1 MQNPKFEVRCPKS
14 ESSRRAEGSPA
25 CRAKR
30 RDAEAAEGRRGAALQ
45 PWPFGLRREA
55 TAPRRF
61 LGVGRQTEKRCR
73 CFALPPQSKN
83 SASLRVL
90 RVSAF
95 IRLLLARSPFGLR
108 TSDFGLRTSAAA
120 VLLFA
125 FTLTASADT
134 NAPAAAA
141 APLPEKPREYYNA
154 GTQQLRA
161 GKLRDAEVALMT
173 AAARDQQQVQTH
185 ALYNLGHT
193 RFKQG
198 VEALKESPNPQAT
211 RERGDA
217 AGELADRAIR
227 SADSALASGEANG
240 LLRAYMEGR
249 GARKELRAAMKELNK
264 ALEAHRTTLLRWQ
277 RSVDDFKSAF
287 ELEPVLDDARAN
299 GRIVGQHI
307 EKLMA
312 QQEQLKQCMGGMGG
326 KLANLKMKMGQM
338 KGQMPGGTLPGGGD
352 EDEDEDEDEDG
363 GKRDPQQEE
372 GTGNK
377 EEKKD
382 AQKGPRVA
390 LTQEEA
396 EMILNSF
403 KLDAKRLL
411 PMTDKETGK
420 PQDKMGERETA
431 KPQDKKGKD
440 Y

>member
-1 MQNPKFEVRCPKS
+1 V
-14 ESSRRAEGSPA
+14 
-25 CRAKR
+25 
-30 RDAEAAEGRRGAALQ
+30 
-45 PWPFGLRREA
+45 
-55 TAPRRF
+55 PRRF

-73 CFALPPQSKN
+73 RCALPPQSKN
-83 SASLRVL
+83 FALLCVL

-95 IRLLLARSPFGLR
+95 IRLLLALSP
-108 TSDFGLRTSAAA
+108 FGLRTSAAA

-125 FTLTASADT
+125 FTLAASADT
-134 NAPAAAA
+134 NAPAAA

-161 GKLRDAEVALMT
+161 GKLQDAEVALMT

-185 ALYNLGHT
+185 ALYNLGQT

-198 VEALKESPNPQAT
+198 VEALKKSPDPQAV

-249 GARKELRAAMKELNK
+249 GARKELRAAMKALDK
-264 ALEAHRTTLLRWQ
+264 AMEAHRTTLLRWQ
-277 RSVDDFKSAF
+277 RSSGDFKSAY
-287 ELEPVLDDARAN
+287 ELEPVLDDARFN
-299 GRIVGQHI
+299 GQIVDRHI
-307 EKLMA
+307 AKLVD

-326 KLANLKMKMGQM
+326 KLANLKMKMEQM
-338 KGQMPGGTLPGGGD
+338 KGQMPGGTLPGGG
-352 EDEDEDEDEDG
+352 EEDEDEDEDG

-372 GTGNK
+372 GKGNK

-382 AQKGPRVA
+382 APKGDRMA

-396 EMILNSF
+396 AMLLNSF
-403 KLDAKRLL
+403 KLDANRKL
-411 PMTDKETGK
+411 P
-420 PQDKMGERETA
+420 MGERETA

>member
-1 MQNPKFEVRCPKS
+1 MQNPKSEVRSPKS
-14 ESSRRAEGSPA
+14 ESSRRPEGSPA
-25 CRAKR
+25 GWAKS
-30 RDAEAAEGRRGAALQ
+30 RDAELQ

-55 TAPRRF
+55 TSPRRF
-61 LGVGRQTEKRCR
+61 FGVVRQTEKRCR
-73 CFALPPQSKN
+73 RFALPPQSKN
-83 SASLRVL
+83 SASFCVL

-95 IRLLLARSPFGLR
+95 IRLLRARSPFGLR

-125 FTLTASADT
+125 FTLAASADT
-134 NAPAAAA
+134 NAPAAA

-161 GKLRDAEVALMT
+161 GKLQDAEVALMT

-185 ALYNLGHT
+185 ALYNLGQT

-198 VEALKESPNPQAT
+198 VEALKKSPDPQAV

-249 GARKELRAAMKELNK
+249 GARKELRAAMKALDK
-264 ALEAHRTTLLRWQ
+264 AMEAHRTTLLRWQ
-277 RSVDDFKSAF
+277 RSSGDFKSAY
-287 ELEPVLDDARAN
+287 ELEPVLDDARFN
-299 GRIVGQHI
+299 GQIVDRHI
-307 EKLMA
+307 AKLVD

-338 KGQMPGGTLPGGGD
+338 KGQMPGGTLPGGG
-352 EDEDEDEDEDG
+352 EEDEDEDEDG

-372 GTGNK
+372 GKGNK

-382 AQKGPRVA
+382 APRGDRMA

-396 EMILNSF
+396 AMLLNSF
-403 KLDAKRLL
+403 KLDANRKL
-411 PMTDKETGK
+411 P
-420 PQDKMGERETA
+420 MGERETS